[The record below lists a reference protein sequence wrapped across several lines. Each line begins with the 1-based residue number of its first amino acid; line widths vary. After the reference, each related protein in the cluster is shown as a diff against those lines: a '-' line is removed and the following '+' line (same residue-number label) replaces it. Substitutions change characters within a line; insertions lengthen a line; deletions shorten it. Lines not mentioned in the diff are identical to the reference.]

1 MVFTT
6 LAWRTAYHHFLLLK
20 MFEVN
25 LTPSPRTQKSPAR
38 RKLHDSS
45 PRQSVPVMTSP
56 NTHPGGQPNF
66 CDFRSRPSSHCHRR
80 PGSCS
85 ADSEQFINSL
95 LNYAPSLGCDGQKP
109 FWTMFLCNVDR
120 NNWQE
125 LMGTVTSKGWHKL
138 RQVHAAPWFALE
150 LTAGSWD

>member
-20 MFEVN
+20 MFEVY

-45 PRQSVPVMTSP
+45 PLGSVPVRISP
-56 NTHPGGQPNF
+56 NTHPGAKPTSLTSGHGHRHTATGLRAPARQTL
-66 CDFRSRPSSHCHRR
+66 SS
-80 PGSCS
+80 SS
-85 ADSEQFINSL
+85 TSL

-109 FWTMFLCNVDR
+109 FWTMFLCNMDR
-120 NNWQE
+120 NKWQE

-138 RQVHAAPWFALE
+138 RQVHATPWFALE